1 MQLLNDKTRLH
12 LYLKQLCIKYQFE
25 KIKMNQKN
33 TESNQRL
40 IKVINHCNRIAESK
54 EVKELQLSPQL
65 GELIKNLAG
74 KGKEWSFIL
83 ITYPKKNSEVQ
94 GESPSEAKAEPGLS
108 EEEKF
113 YSSSW

>member
-1 MQLLNDKTRLH
+1 MTKTRLR
-12 LYLKQLCIKYQFE
+12 LYLKRLRIKYRFVKLKE
-25 KIKMNQKN
+25 IRMSQKN

-40 IKVINHCNRIAESK
+40 IKVINHCSRVAESK

-83 ITYPKKNSEVQ
+83 ITYPKKSSEVQ
-94 GESPSEAKAEPGLS
+94 GKPPSEVKAEPGFS

-113 YSSSW
+113 YSSPW

>member
-1 MQLLNDKTRLH
+1 MTKFRLH
-12 LYLKQLCIKYQFE
+12 LYLKRLRIKYRFVKLKE
-25 KIKMNQKN
+25 IRMSQKN
-33 TESNQRL
+33 TERNQRL

-83 ITYPKKNSEVQ
+83 
-94 GESPSEAKAEPGLS
+94 LS
-108 EEEKF
+108 LIHI
-113 YSSSW
+113 